1 VNNLYIKDYMKN
13 KKKKTLNFYLK
24 IISKIENVRKN
35 NNKNWMDILRTS
47 FTYAPIK
54 TAKIMSKIYSDDARI
69 SRLAKRLI
77 K

>member
-1 VNNLYIKDYMKN
+1 MKN
-13 KKKKTLNFYLK
+13 KKKKTINYYFK
-24 IISKIENVRKN
+24 IISKIERVRKN

-54 TAKIMSKIYSDDARI
+54 TAKIMSKIYSDDSRI
-69 SRLAKRLI
+69 SNLVKRLV

>member
-1 VNNLYIKDYMKN
+1 MKN
-13 KKKKTLNFYLK
+13 KKKKTINYYFK
-24 IISKIENVRKN
+24 IISKIERVRKN

-54 TAKIMSKIYSDDARI
+54 TAKIMSKIYSDDSRI
-69 SRLAKRLI
+69 SKLAKRLI

>member
-1 VNNLYIKDYMKN
+1 MKN
-13 KKKKTLNFYLK
+13 KKKKTINFYFK
-24 IISKIENVRKN
+24 IISKIERVRKN

-54 TAKIMSKIYSDDARI
+54 TAKIMSKIYSDDSRI
-69 SRLAKRLI
+69 SKLVKRLV

>member
-1 VNNLYIKDYMKN
+1 MKN
-13 KKKKTLNFYLK
+13 KKKKTINYYFK
-24 IISKIENVRKN
+24 IISKIERVRKN

-54 TAKIMSKIYSDDARI
+54 TAKIMSNIYSDDSRI
-69 SRLAKRLI
+69 SNLVKRLV

>member
-1 VNNLYIKDYMKN
+1 MKN
-13 KKKKTLNFYLK
+13 KKKKTINYYFK
-24 IISKIENVRKN
+24 IISKIERVRKN

-54 TAKIMSKIYSDDARI
+54 TAKIMSKIYSDDSRI
-69 SRLAKRLI
+69 SKLAKRLA

>member
-1 VNNLYIKDYMKN
+1 MKY

>member
-1 VNNLYIKDYMKN
+1 MKN

-35 NNKNWMDILRTS
+35 NNKNWLDILRTS

>member
-1 VNNLYIKDYMKN
+1 MKN
-13 KKKKTLNFYLK
+13 KKKKTINYYFK
-24 IISKIENVRKN
+24 IISQIEKVRKN

-54 TAKIMSKIYSDDARI
+54 TAKIMSKIYSDDSRI
-69 SRLAKRLI
+69 SKLAKRLA

>member
-1 VNNLYIKDYMKN
+1 MKN

-24 IISKIENVRKN
+24 IISQIEKVRKN

-69 SRLAKRLI
+69 SRLAKKLI

>member
-1 VNNLYIKDYMKN
+1 MKN
-13 KKKKTLNFYLK
+13 KRKKTVNYYFK
-24 IISKIENVRKN
+24 IISKIERVRKN

-54 TAKIMSKIYSDDARI
+54 TAKIMSKIYSDDSRI
-69 SRLAKRLI
+69 SKLAKRLT

>member
-1 VNNLYIKDYMKN
+1 MKN

>member
-1 VNNLYIKDYMKN
+1 MKN
-13 KKKKTLNFYLK
+13 KKNKTLNFYLK
-24 IISKIENVRKN
+24 IISKIERVRKN

>member
-1 VNNLYIKDYMKN
+1 MKN
-13 KKKKTLNFYLK
+13 KENSTTKYYLK

-47 FTYAPIK
+47 FTHAPKK
-54 TAKIMSKIYSDDARI
+54 TAKIMSKIYSDDMRI
-69 SRLAKRLI
+69 GKLAKKLV

>member
-1 VNNLYIKDYMKN
+1 MKTKKN
-13 KKKKTLNFYLK
+13 KTINYYLS

-47 FTYAPIK
+47 FTHAPKK
-54 TAKIMSKIYSDDARI
+54 TGKIMSKIYSDDTRI
-69 SRLAKRLI
+69 SKLAKKLV

>member
-1 VNNLYIKDYMKN
+1 MKN
-13 KKKKTLNFYLK
+13 KKNKTLNFYLK
-24 IISKIENVRKN
+24 IISKIESVRKN